1 LFSVTFSKVAAY
13 VASSHQPTLE
23 SLVNAGRGQ
32 GAVGAV
38 EEEEEEEEEAE
49 DTAAAAVDA
58 AVNGDGDT
66 QGAAH
71 GDVDGKD
78 GQGDKGGKR
87 IGGSKSGFTLTTSSM
102 MRKKKKKSKK
112 MTALEVEGVKVA
124 FLETVS

>member
-1 LFSVTFSKVAAY
+1 MAAY

-38 EEEEEEEEEAE
+38 EEEEEEDAA
-49 DTAAAAVDA
+49 AAAAVDA
-58 AVNGDGDT
+58 AVNGDDDT